1 MAEVASKPTEPVP
14 LDTIPISPEGGEKEE
29 AATNGSNGKVVTEI
43 PVTRG
48 QVRAVV
54 RVYIS
59 PNTDVFALRS
69 C

>member
-1 MAEVASKPTEPVP
+1 MERTAMVDDVIPLRNPVRLP
-14 LDTIPISPEGGEKEE
+14 
-29 AATNGSNGKVVTEI
+29 NGKVVTEI